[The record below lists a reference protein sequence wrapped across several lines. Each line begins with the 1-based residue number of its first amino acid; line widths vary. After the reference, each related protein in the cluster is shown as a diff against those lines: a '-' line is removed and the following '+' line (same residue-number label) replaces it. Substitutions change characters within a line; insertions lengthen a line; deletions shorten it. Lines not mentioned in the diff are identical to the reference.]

1 MRTLIS
7 TFVIGACLVA
17 APALADQARLTDGQP
32 QSSYAGHAV
41 SGRSSERAY
50 GRAQG
55 DNWRA
60 PRDAEHDSAKVD
72 NRGCIGTNP
81 VYLCPGL

>member
-17 APALADQARLTDGQP
+17 APALADRARLTDGQP
-32 QSSYAGHAV
+32 QSSYAGH
-41 SGRSSERAY
+41 RLSERAY
-50 GRAQG
+50 RRAHG
-55 DNWRA
+55 DNRQA